1 MRQSEGEI
9 FNCFLKN
16 SPRHGVA
23 LFQRRSKVFGFSPD
37 CVANELPQKALFTQF
52 PELPDSRVHRPA
64 GTALLENSAALIQT
78 HMADLSFSWRSAVVN
93 LSVHHQSAA
102 NPAAKRDIEHRI
114 VTDARPDNC
123 FA

>member
-16 SPRHGVA
+16 SPRHDVT

-37 CVANELPQKALFTQF
+37 CVANELPQKALFTRF
-52 PELPDSRVHRPA
+52 PELPDSRVYRPA

-78 HMADLSFSWRSAVVN
+78 HMADLSFAWRRAVVN
-93 LSVHHQSAA
+93 LSVHRQSTS
-102 NPAAKRDIEHRI
+102 NPAAKRNIEHRI
-114 VTDARPDNC
+114 VTEPSPPNC